1 MKIFLYANVVI
12 AVLIMTLNAVA
23 AMFGHAGSGE
33 RGTQQL
39 TLIVICLSAIWIHDA
54 IVANKGKP

>member
-1 MKIFLYANVVI
+1 MKIFLYVNVVI
-12 AVLIMTLNAVA
+12 ASLIMTLNMLGAI
-23 AMFGHAGSGE
+23 FGHAGSGE

-54 IVANKGKP
+54 IVKVKP